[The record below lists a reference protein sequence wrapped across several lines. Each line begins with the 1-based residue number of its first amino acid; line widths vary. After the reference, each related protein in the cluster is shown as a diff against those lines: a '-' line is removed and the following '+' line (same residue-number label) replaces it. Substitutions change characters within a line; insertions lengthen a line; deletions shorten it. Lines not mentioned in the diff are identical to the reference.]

1 MNAFNGFLVILGALA
16 SIAVGVLILLVVT
29 ETLAPASVP
38 IPVLQQQLAGMAD
51 HVGGAWWR
59 DVGIAAAFIA
69 VGVLILIFEARM
81 LTRTAAP
88 GMVLVSSDANG
99 TVRLAVESINQL
111 AQRTAQ
117 SNREVRSVRCRVQ
130 VAPSG
135 LTINCVA
142 GLRMGSDVP
151 AVTSDIQH
159 DIREVVERLTGLNV
173 IDVPVRA
180 RYQGDRDQP
189 VLTR

>member
-1 MNAFNGFLVILGALA
+1 MNAFNGLLVTLGALA
-16 SIAVGVLILLVVT
+16 SIAVGVLILLVIT
-29 ETLAPASVP
+29 ETLSAQAVP
-38 IPVLQQQLAGMAD
+38 IPVLQQQLAGLAED
-51 HVGGAWWR
+51 TSGAWWR
-59 DVGIAAAFIA
+59 DAGIAAAFIV
-69 VGVLILIFEARM
+69 VGLLVLLLEARTI
-81 LTRTAAP
+81 TRTAAA

-99 TVRLAVESINQL
+99 TVRLSVESIAQL
-111 AQRTAQ
+111 AQRTAR
-117 SNREVRSVRCRVQ
+117 SNREIRSVRCRVQ
-130 VAPSG
+130 VASSG

>member
-1 MNAFNGFLVILGALA
+1 MNAFNGLLVTLGALA

-29 ETLAPASVP
+29 ETLSPQTVP
-38 IPVLQQQLAGMAD
+38 IPVLQQQLAGMTEDA
-51 HVGGAWWR
+51 GGGWWR
-59 DVGIAAAFIA
+59 DVGIAAAFIV
-69 VGVLILIFEARM
+69 VGLLVLLLEARTV
-81 LTRTAAP
+81 TRKDAG
-88 GMVLVSSDANG
+88 GMVLVSSDSKG
-99 TVRLAVESINQL
+99 TVRLSVESIAQL
-111 AQRTAQ
+111 AQRTAR

-130 VAPSG
+130 VDPSG
-135 LTINCVA
+135 LTINCIA

-159 DIREVVERLTGLNV
+159 DVREVVERLTGLNV

>member
-1 MNAFNGFLVILGALA
+1 MNLFNGLLVSLGALA
-16 SIAVGVLILLVVT
+16 SVAVGVLILLVLT
-29 ETLAPASVP
+29 QTLSAEILPTDALS
-38 IPVLQQQLAGMAD
+38 QQFAGLSEQS
-51 HVGGAWWR
+51 GGALWR
-59 DVGIAAAFIA
+59 DIGVAAAFILVGFA
-69 VGVLILIFEARM
+69 VLALEARA

-88 GMVLVSSDANG
+88 GMVLISSDQNG
-99 TVRLAVESINQL
+99 VVRLSIESISQL

-117 SNREVRSVRCRVQ
+117 ANREVRSIRCRVR
-130 VAPSG
+130 VAPGG
-135 LTINCVA
+135 LTINCAA

-159 DIREVVERLTGLNV
+159 DIREVVERLTGLVV

>member
-1 MNAFNGFLVILGALA
+1 MNAFNGLLVTLGALA
-16 SIAVGVLILLVVT
+16 SIAVGVLILLVIT
-29 ETLAPASVP
+29 ETLSAQAVP
-38 IPVLQQQLAGMAD
+38 IPVLQQQLAGLVED
-51 HVGGAWWR
+51 TSGAWWR
-59 DVGIAAAFIA
+59 DAGIAAAFIV
-69 VGVLILIFEARM
+69 VGLLVLLLEART
-81 LTRTAAP
+81 LTRTAAA
-88 GMVLVSSDANG
+88 GMVLVSSDSNG
-99 TVRLAVESINQL
+99 TVRLSVESIAQL
-111 AQRTAQ
+111 AQRTAR
-117 SNREVRSVRCRVQ
+117 SNREIRSVRCRVQ
-130 VAPSG
+130 VASSG
-135 LTINCVA
+135 LTINCIA

>member
-1 MNAFNGFLVILGALA
+1 MHVVNALLVALGALA

-29 ETLAPASVP
+29 ETLSPQAVP
-38 IPVLQQQLAGMAD
+38 VPVLQQQLLSMTEHA
-51 HVGGAWWR
+51 GGAWWR
-59 DVGIAAAFIA
+59 DVGIAVGFIV
-69 VGVLILIFEARM
+69 VGLLVLAFEARS
-81 LTRTAAP
+81 LTRTASP
-88 GMVLVSSDANG
+88 GMVLISSDANG
-99 TVRLAVESINQL
+99 TVRLAVDSIAQL

-117 SNREVRSVRCRVQ
+117 SNREIRSVRCRIR
-130 VAPSG
+130 VAPGG

-151 AVTSDIQH
+151 AVTSDLQR
-159 DIREVVERLTGLNV
+159 DIREVVERLTGLSI
-173 IDVPVRA
+173 IDVPVRT

>member
-1 MNAFNGFLVILGALA
+1 MNAFNGLLVTLGALA
-16 SIAVGVLILLVVT
+16 SIAVGVLILLVIT
-29 ETLAPASVP
+29 ETLSAQAVP
-38 IPVLQQQLAGMAD
+38 IPVLQQQLAGLVED
-51 HVGGAWWR
+51 TSGAWWR
-59 DVGIAAAFIA
+59 DAGIAAAFIV
-69 VGVLILIFEARM
+69 VGLLVLLMEARTI
-81 LTRTAAP
+81 TRTAAA

-99 TVRLAVESINQL
+99 TVRLSVESIAQL
-111 AQRTAQ
+111 AQRTAR
-117 SNREVRSVRCRVQ
+117 SNREIRSVRCRVQ
-130 VAPSG
+130 VASSG
-135 LTINCVA
+135 LTINCIA